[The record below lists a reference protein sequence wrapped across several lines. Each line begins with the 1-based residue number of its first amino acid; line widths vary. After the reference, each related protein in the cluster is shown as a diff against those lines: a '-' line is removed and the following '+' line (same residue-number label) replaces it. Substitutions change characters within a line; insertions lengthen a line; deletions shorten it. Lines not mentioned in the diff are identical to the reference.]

1 MPPLEVDLVALAQKH
16 GINRFTNDSL
26 WASPEGYYLRLDTAN
41 SGGEEYLYNI
51 DTEELVKAADSSI
64 QFPVNEAQN
73 KANDAIREADIG
85 STIGQRFD
93 FSVWDNSL
101 SGGED
106 SLALLSG
113 TNFLKE
119 EPELAKILTEGQG
132 ELWVREEGY
141 DPEEWINTLLHW
153 FAPEG
158 QEVLEVYA
166 SDHKTGERTVVR
178 SYAEYEA
185 WAQEHLPDE

>member
-1 MPPLEVDLVALAQKH
+1 MALAQKH
-16 GINRFTNDSL
+16 GINRFTGNL
-26 WASPEGYYLRLDTAN
+26 LRVSPEGRYLLLETAN

-64 QFPVNEAQN
+64 QFPVNEAQK
-73 KANDAIREADIG
+73 KANDAIREANIS
-85 STIGQRFD
+85 STVRKFD
-93 FSVWDNSL
+93 FFAEPNSL
-101 SGGED
+101 SGGDD

-132 ELWVREEGY
+132 ELWVREESY
-141 DPEEWINTLLHW
+141 DPEEWFNTLLHW

-166 SDHKTGERTVVR
+166 SDPKTGERTVVR